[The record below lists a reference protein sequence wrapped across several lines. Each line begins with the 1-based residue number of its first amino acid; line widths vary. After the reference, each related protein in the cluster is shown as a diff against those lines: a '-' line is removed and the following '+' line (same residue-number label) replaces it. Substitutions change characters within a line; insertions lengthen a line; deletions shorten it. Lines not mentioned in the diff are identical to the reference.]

1 MLTAKMYQWRLNLS
15 EVIMNSKDE
24 FNKLGV
30 NIANSLDSALKAFEA
45 SEKENAFLRELLT
58 NFVEINRFSPEVK
71 WIALDDLAKVVEST
85 LNERGE

>member
-45 SEKENAFLRELLT
+45 SEKENAFFKGT
-58 NFVEINRFSPEVK
+58 
-71 WIALDDLAKVVEST
+71 LDQFCRDK
-85 LNERGE
+85 